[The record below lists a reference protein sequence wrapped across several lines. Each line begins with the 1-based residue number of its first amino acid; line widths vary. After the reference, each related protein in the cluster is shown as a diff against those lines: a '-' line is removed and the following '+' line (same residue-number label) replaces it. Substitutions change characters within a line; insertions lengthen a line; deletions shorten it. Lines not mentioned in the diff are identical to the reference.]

1 MNTEPRAVCAKGEK
15 IEGVLAALQE
25 RLGPRKFNA
34 WFKNGALLTVE
45 DGHVRVTVPNSFV
58 ANWIETHYQSDIA
71 AAVQAQTGKSSPVV
85 ITIDPALSGKLRP
98 RQLDMQAQIVAR
110 AADGR
115 EKPGVETRA
124 LSLRH
129 KLEDFVVGESNK
141 LAYTAAM
148 AVTGGRAPF
157 NPLFIHGPCG
167 VGKTH
172 LLQGV
177 CNSFLATRRGGRTSC
192 RYVSGEQFTNEFVT
206 AIRQKKCA
214 EFRQRFRH
222 LALLA
227 IDDVHFLAGKKS
239 TQEEFLHTFN
249 ALESEGHQIVLASD
263 AHPRLV
269 GELNEQLVSRFV
281 AGMVVKIE
289 PPDQATRLAIL
300 RRRAHAMRLHA
311 PTDVLEYVAMHIR
324 GSVRELEGS
333 LIKLAALSAL
343 ENGKITLELATE
355 AMADHL
361 ARTDSA
367 LTLGDIEAAV
377 ATFFGI
383 TPADLHS
390 TRRTRTVSAARMVAM
405 FLARRHTRMSY
416 PEIGK
421 FMGKNHSSAVLAV
434 QRMEK
439 LVAQGEELE
448 WMTPAGMKSMSSAK
462 IAETLAEQFR

>member
-115 EKPGVETRA
+115 ERPGVETRA

-148 AVTGGRAPF
+148 AIAGGQAPF
-157 NPLFIHGPCG
+157 NPLVIHGPCG

-177 CNSFLATRRGGRTSC
+177 CISS
-192 RYVSGEQFTNEFVT
+192 
-206 AIRQKKCA
+206 
-214 EFRQRFRH
+214 
-222 LALLA
+222 
-227 IDDVHFLAGKKS
+227 AGWPS
-239 TQEEFLHTFN
+239 
-249 ALESEGHQIVLASD
+249 
-263 AHPRLV
+263 
-269 GELNEQLVSRFV
+269 
-281 AGMVVKIE
+281 
-289 PPDQATRLAIL
+289 
-300 RRRAHAMRLHA
+300 
-311 PTDVLEYVAMHIR
+311 
-324 GSVRELEGS
+324 
-333 LIKLAALSAL
+333 
-343 ENGKITLELATE
+343 
-355 AMADHL
+355 
-361 ARTDSA
+361 
-367 LTLGDIEAAV
+367 
-377 ATFFGI
+377 
-383 TPADLHS
+383 
-390 TRRTRTVSAARMVAM
+390 RTR
-405 FLARRHTRMSY
+405 
-416 PEIGK
+416 
-421 FMGKNHSSAVLAV
+421 
-434 QRMEK
+434 
-439 LVAQGEELE
+439 
-448 WMTPAGMKSMSSAK
+448 W
-462 IAETLAEQFR
+462 